1 MNAGVLLVFIA
12 PLFPV
17 SVIEMESKYKI
28 YVQIPLMYYGYSGRI
43 QKCKYLST
51 YQTLVQPAENTII
64 YVPCMELEV
73 ERLSRSP
80 SSRLSDLMSRESS
93 EPVE

>member
-28 YVQIPLMYYGYSGRI
+28 YVQIPLCIMVIVEEYKSVNI
-43 QKCKYLST
+43 HPNTKPWSNQQKYNHL
-51 YQTLVQPAENTII
+51 
-64 YVPCMELEV
+64 PCMELEV